1 MKNSILVLVGALL
14 VSSLS
19 FGQKKNE
26 TSAAVEFKNKY
37 APAMQSGDMEIAKK
51 TILSAKEYI
60 DLAAEHPDTK
70 ESAKTLYYKGEIYVA
85 IADLADRKA
94 DSDLSAMVTDA
105 FLQQAVESI
114 KKAHDDK
121 KWSSD
126 AGEASY
132 RARFSLDKQANG
144 KYKADKFSDA
154 ARLYQWQE
162 AFASAVGVI
171 DSAAIYYGAA
181 CSEQSGD
188 FTAAAIGFSRAA
200 KLGYRGAPTY
210 SYASG
215 AYRKAGDN
223 AKSKAII
230 AEGRAKYPNNRDL
243 LLELVNINIDEN
255 NPTGAEAALNAAIAA
270 DPKNKQLYYT
280 IGTIYIELKE
290 NEKAEA
296 ALNKALEID
305 PAYMDA
311 QYQLGAHLVS
321 WGGDLKTEAS
331 NLKFGDA
338 QYEVMLSQSTDVYQR
353 AAAPLENY
361 ITANPGDAA
370 ILNILFQLHRS
381 LGNADKAAE
390 YKARAAEAK

>member
-1 MKNSILVLVGALL
+1 MKNSILVGALI

-37 APAMQSGDMEIAKK
+37 APALQAGDLETAKK
-51 TILSAKEYI
+51 AILSAKEYI

-70 ESAKTLYYKGEIYVA
+70 ESAKTLYYKGEIYIA
-85 IADLADRKA
+85 IADLADKKA
-94 DSDLSAMVTDA
+94 DSDLSILVTDQ
-105 FLQQAVESI
+105 FLQEAVQSLTI
-114 KKAHDDK
+114 ANADR

-126 AGEASY
+126 VSDASY
-132 RARFSLDKQANG
+132 RARITFDKQANA
-144 KYKADKFSDA
+144 KYTAEKFKEA
-154 ARLYQWQE
+154 AKLYGWQD
-162 AFASAVGVI
+162 AFASSVGVV
-171 DSAAIYYGAA
+171 DSSAIFYGAVCA
-181 CSEQSGD
+181 ERAEEFSMAATGYSRMAEVGYKGA
-188 FTAAAIGFSRAA
+188 TA
-200 KLGYRGAPTY
+200 Y
-210 SYASG
+210 SLASG

-230 AEGRAKYPNNRDL
+230 AAGREKYPNDRDL
-243 LLELVNINIDEN
+243 LLELVNLNIDES
-255 NPTGAEAALNAAIAA
+255 NPAGAEEALNAAIAS

-280 IGTIYIELKE
+280 IGTIYIELKQ
-290 NEKAEA
+290 NGKAEV

-305 PAYMDA
+305 PNYMDA

-338 QYEVMLSQSTDVYQR
+338 QYEVLLSKSNDVYQR
-353 AAAPLENY
+353 AVTPLENY
-361 ITANPGDAA
+361 ISKNPKDGPV
-370 ILNILFQLHRS
+370 LNILFQLHRA
-381 LGNADKAAE
+381 LGNTEKATE